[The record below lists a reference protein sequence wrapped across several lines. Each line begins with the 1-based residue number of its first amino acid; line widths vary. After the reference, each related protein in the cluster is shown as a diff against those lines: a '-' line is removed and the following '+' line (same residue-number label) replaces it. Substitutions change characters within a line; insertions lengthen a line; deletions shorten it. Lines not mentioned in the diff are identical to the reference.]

1 MQPRSPFDAAPR
13 SRYNR
18 GMSLVDLLPVTVG
31 AVTDP
36 GMVIDV
42 VATFLA
48 ALSGAIFAVERKFAV
63 TGVLAIAIATG
74 IGGGVLRDVLLQQ
87 PPVSFNELVYMPT
100 AIVAALVGF
109 FFISLA
115 RRGGTIILILDPI
128 WMGLFAVI
136 GAQKAMNADLNAL
149 AAMLIGC
156 VTAFGGGILR
166 DLLSYEMPELV
177 KPGPINYLAAILGS
191 ILYVALV
198 KWGHVDKVAA
208 EWVTIVFVFGLRM
221 LSLKFGIR
229 APQPVDLPA
238 KLPGVAAAQVKRRR
252 HRRRDDGGA

>member
-1 MQPRSPFDAAPR
+1 
-13 SRYNR
+13 
-18 GMSLVDLLPVTVG
+18 MSLLDLLPVTVG
-31 AVTDP
+31 AVTNP
-36 GMVIDV
+36 PTVIDV

-48 ALSGAIFAVERKFAV
+48 ALSGAIFAVERRFAI

-74 IGGGVLRDVLLQQ
+74 IGGGVMRDVLLQQ
-87 PPVSFNELVYMPT
+87 PPVAFTELVYMPT
-100 AIVAALVGF
+100 AIIAAFVGF

-115 RRGGTIILILDPI
+115 KRGGTIILVLDPI

-191 ILYVALV
+191 VLYVALV
-198 KWGHVDKVAA
+198 KWGHVDKVAS

-229 APQPVDLPA
+229 APQPVDVRA
-238 KLPGVAAAQVKRRR
+238 ALPGTASAQAKRRR
-252 HRRRDDGGA
+252 RRRDDGGT

>member
-1 MQPRSPFDAAPR
+1 M
-13 SRYNR
+13 
-18 GMSLVDLLPVTVG
+18 TVG

-36 GMVIDV
+36 PIFIDV

-48 ALSGAIFAVERKFAV
+48 ALSGAIFAVERRFAI

-74 IGGGVLRDVLLQQ
+74 VGGGVMRDVILQV
-87 PPVSFNELVYMPT
+87 PPVAFTEIVYMPT
-100 AIVAALVGF
+100 AILAALIGF
-109 FFISLA
+109 FFLSLA
-115 RRGGTIILILDPI
+115 KRGGTIILVLDPI

-136 GAQKAMNADLNAL
+136 GAEKAMHADLNAL

-156 VTAFGGGILR
+156 VAAFGGGILR

-191 ILYVALV
+191 ILYVSLV
-198 KWGHVDKVAA
+198 NWVHVDKVAA
-208 EWVTIVFVFGLRM
+208 EWITIVFVFGLRM
-221 LSLKFGIR
+221 VSLKFGIR

-238 KLPGVAAAQVKRRR
+238 KLPGAAAAERKRRR
-252 HRRRDDGGA
+252 RRRRGEGGA

>member
-1 MQPRSPFDAAPR
+1 
-13 SRYNR
+13 
-18 GMSLVDLLPVTVG
+18 MSLLDLLPLTVG
-31 AVTDP
+31 AVTNP
-36 GMVIDV
+36 PTVIDV

-74 IGGGVLRDVLLQQ
+74 IGGGIMRDVLLQT
-87 PPVSFNELVYMPT
+87 PPVAFTELAYMPT
-100 AIVAALVGF
+100 AIVAAFVGF

-115 RRGGTIILILDPI
+115 KRGGTIILVLDPI

-156 VTAFGGGILR
+156 MTAFGGGILR
-166 DLLSYEMPELV
+166 DLLSNEMPELV

-191 ILYVALV
+191 MLYVSLV
-198 KWGHVDKVAA
+198 RWAHVDKVVA
-208 EWVTIVFVFGLRM
+208 EWATIAFVFGLRM

-238 KLPGVAAAQVKRRR
+238 KLPGVAVTQANRRR
-252 HRRRDDGGA
+252 RRRRDGGGA

>member
-1 MQPRSPFDAAPR
+1 
-13 SRYNR
+13 
-18 GMSLVDLLPVTVG
+18 MSL
-31 AVTDP
+31 
-36 GMVIDV
+36 
-42 VATFLA
+42 
-48 ALSGAIFAVERKFAV
+48 
-63 TGVLAIAIATG
+63 
-74 IGGGVLRDVLLQQ
+74 
-87 PPVSFNELVYMPT
+87 
-100 AIVAALVGF
+100 
-109 FFISLA
+109 
-115 RRGGTIILILDPI
+115 LDPI

-136 GAQKAMNADLNAL
+136 GAQKAMNADLNPL

-191 ILYVALV
+191 ILYVMLV
-198 KWGHVDKVAA
+198 KGAHVDKVAS

-238 KLPGVAAAQVKRRR
+238 KLPGTAAARRAPAPTSGARLRARRR
-252 HRRRDDGGA
+252 PATPGSSGRCRRGSTASRRAARRPRRTRATEPRRADPALP